1 MGITYAEIKKKRE
14 DVEAAQIERSNI
26 VYSEA
31 EQLVE
36 QYRKS
41 LGLERESWT
50 DIKGVASPYVSTGY
64 VIGEDFRK
72 SRLMEI
78 ELERDYGFDFAIS
91 TVTDDSPRG
100 GSYSVVNIDLRLY
113 DARGTIKVVVNDDRT
128 FLVEEKENKYADV
141 CEEIKLQV
149 LSSLNDPA
157 LALTEHFN
165 TFTPN

>member
-41 LGLERESWT
+41 LGLERETWT

-64 VIGEDFRK
+64 VTGDSFRK
-72 SRLMEI
+72 SSLLEI
-78 ELERDYGFDFAIS
+78 DLEKDYSFDFEIS

-100 GSYSVVNIDLRLY
+100 GSYSVVSIDLRLH
-113 DARGTIKVVVNDDRT
+113 DASGTIKVVVNNGKT

-165 TFTPN
+165 TFIPI